1 MSNDT
6 DLYALFCACFPLVSS
21 RTKLG
26 IDIKPADSTGFR
38 VPTQQLWLTFNHIP
52 LMCWFFFFFLKGTN
66 VLVKG
71 EEEEEELNNVY
82 VTFEYLRFFLPSQ
95 RKTEID
101 FF

>member
-1 MSNDT
+1 M
-6 DLYALFCACFPLVSS
+6 LV
-21 RTKLG
+21 
-26 IDIKPADSTGFR
+26 
-38 VPTQQLWLTFNHIP
+38 
-52 LMCWFFFFFLKGTN
+52 FFFFLKGTN

-82 VTFEYLRFFLPSQ
+82 ITFEYLRFFLPSQ